1 MKYCPKCGKALVE
14 NSAFCLYCGEDI
26 RNAAESPTKKRS
38 TAKSRKKIVISC
50 SAIVVI
56 ALLAL
61 IGIGLQMHPPKKL
74 SPETNFLFS
83 AYSGIQPI
91 ETTSDFPDAKG
102 EVIQETYSGKT
113 NWDLINSYC
122 QDLENYGFKKEDL
135 SYKFEGD
142 AIWYKFSK
150 KENSQTGT
158 NCSYTIFIRN
168 VPIVDGDNIV
178 VQVQTES

>member
-1 MKYCPKCGKALVE
+1 MKYCPKCGKALVK

-50 SAIVVI
+50 SVIVVI

-113 NWDLINSYC
+113 NRDLIYSYC

-135 SYKFEGD
+135 SYKIDGD
-142 AIWYKFSK
+142 ATLYKFSK